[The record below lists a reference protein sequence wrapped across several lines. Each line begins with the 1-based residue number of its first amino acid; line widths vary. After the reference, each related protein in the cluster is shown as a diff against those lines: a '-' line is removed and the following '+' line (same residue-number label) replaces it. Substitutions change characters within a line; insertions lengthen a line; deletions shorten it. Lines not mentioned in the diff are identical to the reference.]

1 MQNIKDGFT
10 GTLEIGDIL
19 LPECEDLGFGLIVTE
34 ENIEALTSIF
44 ATEQARSVLLPA
56 IADSVATDQ
65 CITVRMYSVDEIDSA
80 ILWLRKTFLDVVWD
94 RTSDESVTIFGD
106 DQNIIGDEDEGLW
119 VLNITL

>member
-19 LPECEDLGFGLIVTE
+19 MPECEDLGFGLTVTE

-56 IADSVATDQ
+56 IADSVATGQ

-80 ILWLRKTFLDVVWD
+80 ILWLRKTFLDVDWD
-94 RTSDESVTIFGD
+94 RTSDERVTVFGD
-106 DQNIIGDEDEGLW
+106 DQNIIGDEDAGLW

>member
-10 GTLEIGDIL
+10 GSLSIGDIL
-19 LPECEDLGFGLIVTE
+19 MPESADLGFGLIVTE

-56 IADSVATDQ
+56 IADSVATGQ
-65 CITVRMYSVDEIDSA
+65 CVTVRMYSVDEIDSA
-80 ILWLRKTFLDVVWD
+80 ILWLRKTFLDVDWD

>member
-44 ATEQARSVLLPA
+44 TAEKSRLESQGF
-56 IADSVATDQ
+56 
-65 CITVRMYSVDEIDSA
+65 
-80 ILWLRKTFLDVVWD
+80 IL
-94 RTSDESVTIFGD
+94 
-106 DQNIIGDEDEGLW
+106 
-119 VLNITL
+119 